1 MRPGYRP
8 CDDAAVERVVLLAHG
23 AGSSPDVVRRLLA
36 PCLPADAEVVAPELR
51 ADVESAV
58 RALAAAADGREVV
71 LAGGISLGAHALALL
86 AARTGADHPLVLAMP
101 AWTGAPGD
109 VAAATAAAAADL
121 AVRGRA
127 TVLASIAADP
137 LTRDD
142 WVRAELEAG
151 WATYD
156 DDELVT
162 ALRAASV
169 SHGPSLDEL
178 GAVRAPVAVVA
189 LDDDPL
195 HPASVAQQW
204 AAAVPRSRFSSVA
217 RHAPAADRGALGRAA
232 ALALA
237 DLSGSR

>member
-1 MRPGYRP
+1 
-8 CDDAAVERVVLLAHG
+8 VLLAHG

-36 PCLPADAEVVAPELR
+36 PCLPTDAEVVAPELR
-51 ADVESAV
+51 GGVESAV
-58 RALAAAADGREVV
+58 RALAAAADGREVL
-71 LAGGISLGAHALALL
+71 LAGGVSLGAHALALL
-86 AARTGADHPLVLAMP
+86 AARTGVDRPLVLAMP

-127 TVLASIAADP
+127 AVLSSLAADP

-142 WVRAELEAG
+142 WVRVELEAG

-156 DDELVT
+156 EEDLVT

-169 SHGPSLDEL
+169 SPGPSLDEL
-178 GAVRAPVAVVA
+178 ASVRAPVAVVA

-204 AAAVPRSRFSSVA
+204 AAAVPRSQLATVSRD
-217 RHAPAADRGALGRAA
+217 APAADRGALGRAA
-232 ALALA
+232 AIALER
-237 DLSGSR
+237 LSGSR

>member
-1 MRPGYRP
+1 M
-8 CDDAAVERVVLLAHG
+8 LLAHG

-36 PCLPADAEVVAPELR
+36 PCLPDGAAVVAPELR
-51 ADVESAV
+51 GDVESAV
-58 RALAAAADGREVV
+58 RELATAVDGREVV

-86 AARTGADHPLVLAMP
+86 AARVGVDPPLVLAMP

-109 VAAATAAAAADL
+109 VAAATSAAADDL
-121 AVRGRA
+121 AQRGRA
-127 TVLASIAADP
+127 AVLSSLAEDP

-156 DDELVT
+156 EADLVT
-162 ALRAASV
+162 ALRAASA
-169 SHGPSLDEL
+169 SPGPTLDEL
-178 GAVRAPVAVVA
+178 AAVRAPVAVVA
-189 LDDDPL
+189 LEDDPL

-204 AAAVPRSRFSSVA
+204 AATVPRSLLTSVA
-217 RHAPAADRGALGRAA
+217 REAPVLDRGALGRAA